1 MVKGKTKRKLVIIL
15 SVLLLILFVIL
26 MILYHINK
34 LYFLPVGQQSVVYYE
49 EGWNMKFPTDMQV
62 VYTTHGELGFQGDG
76 IRYCVFRCD
85 DGTDVFLKD
94 FIKDKSSR
102 FEEEFRALTIGTEDS
117 ENDTALAINVPDKY
131 LPDWTDNYIWKKKE
145 HHGQLD
151 SLYMV
156 FDQKTSQLFVLENSI

>member
-15 SVLLLILFVIL
+15 SVFLLVIL
-26 MILYHINK
+26 MILYYINK
-34 LYFLPVGQQSVVYYE
+34 LYFLPEERQSAVYYE
-49 EGWNMKFPTDMQV
+49 ESWNIKFPNDMKV

-85 DGTDVFLKD
+85 DGADGFFKD
-94 FIKDKSSR
+94 FKKEKSNG
-102 FEEEFRALTIGTEDS
+102 FEEEFRSLTIGTDGS

-145 HHGQLD
+145 RHGQFD

-156 FDQKTSQLFVLENSI
+156 FNRKINRLFVLENSI

>member
-15 SVLLLILFVIL
+15 SVFLLALLVIL
-26 MILYHINK
+26 IIIYHINR
-34 LYFLPVGQQSVVYYE
+34 LYFLPVEQQSAVYYE
-49 EGWNMKFPTDMQV
+49 EGWNMKFPTDMEV

-76 IRYCVFRCD
+76 IRYCVFRCN
-85 DGTDVFLKD
+85 DGTDDFFKD
-94 FIKDKSSR
+94 FNKDKSNG
-102 FEEEFRALTIGTEDS
+102 FEEEFRSLTIGTDGS

-145 HHGQLD
+145 YHGQFD

-156 FDQKTSQLFVLENSI
+156 FNQKTSQLFVLENSI